1 MIAAMKNCKKKKK
14 IAKQNDYTEPKGK
27 EREKGRDFIILVEVR
42 GLLHYFTEPDWSRI
56 LYILFAVLSPL
67 ALAT

>member
-27 EREKGRDFIILVEVR
+27 EREKDTGR
-42 GLLHYFTEPDWSRI
+42 S
-56 LYILFAVLSPL
+56 
-67 ALAT
+67 